1 MQNNIP
7 TNQAL
12 HVYIPMDRRL
22 ALVQG
27 VELPAWADG
36 TVLFADISGFT
47 LLTEALTQTLGPRR
61 GVEELTRQLNRVYD
75 ALVTEV
81 DQHGGSVIGFSG
93 DAMTCWF
100 ADTMPNQ
107 AGPVAPAAYRATA
120 CALAL
125 QQQMQSF
132 AAIPL
137 PTTGT
142 VRLALKVTVASGP
155 VRRMLVGDPRIQR
168 LEVLAGATVT
178 RMANAERLAV
188 QGEVLIDQPTFM
200 RLDNTVDVAE
210 WRTPS
215 FPPSSPEGGADQ
227 PFAVITRLRQSVAPT
242 PWPTHTMAALTAA
255 HARPWLLPAVYE
267 RLQEGLGEFLT
278 ELRPVVALFL
288 RFDGI
293 DYEHDPTAAEQ
304 LDIYICRVQQLL
316 LRYDGTFMQLTVGDK
331 GSYLYAAFGAPIA
344 HEDDARRAIMCAQ
357 ELRSTSTLLNFIQTV
372 QIGISQGIARTGT
385 YGSMTR
391 RTYSALGDDVNLAAR
406 LMQYASPGEI
416 LVSGQVQRAA
426 AAAFD
431 WEIPPPIAVKGKR
444 NLVSIARLIR
454 ARPVATPG
462 ITYASALIGRSAEL
476 ACATAWAQPL
486 WHGRCAGL
494 LFVYGE
500 AGIGK
505 SRLVDELHRQLTA
518 ARSVRWFTCPADN
531 LQHQSL
537 YPFRAWLLAYF
548 GQQAEQPE
556 ATNKARFDHILD
568 TLIAALAVAQPPAAQ
583 DAAEALAARNPDVGS
598 GSSPAHI
605 SEHAPT
611 PTPLDVAELQRTR
624 SFLGALIGLRWS
636 GSLYEQLDPRLR
648 FENTLAALKTLI
660 LAESQRQPLLLHFED
675 AHLLDPDTQTFVQLL
690 MRNVTLFPFGLILT
704 SRYNDDGSGIT
715 IPLDA
720 AVPQQRIDLRPLT
733 AEDTCALATQ
743 ILGGQI
749 DAPLAQL
756 FATRT
761 GGNPFFIEQL
771 ALDLRERGLLQQ
783 PDSYTHPVS
792 LPPPS
797 TGRGELAQEPAAQ
810 SVVYQLP
817 ASADIPDSINAV
829 LVARLDRLSAQVRAV
844 VQTAS
849 VLGMEFEV
857 RVLSHMLKHEH
868 DLPHKIQ
875 QATAAA
881 IWQPLN
887 EVRYLFHH
895 GLLRDAIYA
904 MQVESRLRELH
915 ALAGTA
921 LEQLYADDLTP
932 YVADLVYHFY
942 KANDPARERRYARI
956 AGEHAAARFANL
968 DAMRYLSRALELTPI
983 DDHAERYA
991 LLLMREQVA
1000 DRQGLRETQHRD
1012 LMALQSLAETLNL
1025 SPARIE
1031 VALRQAH
1038 YAGVTGD
1045 YIAMINAAQTV
1056 IQLAQV
1062 AQDPR
1067 AEAAGHLQW
1076 ARALWYQGD
1085 YDSAQ
1090 THALQALDLARMAQD
1105 IPVQADSLRVI
1116 GNAALYQ
1123 GQYQAAHT
1131 AYERALTL
1139 HRIAGDQ
1146 QAEGSTLN
1154 NLGIV
1159 AWYQGDYEAA
1169 RSAYAH
1175 NLRLKRDIG
1184 DRYGE
1189 SVALLNLGEVAAVQ
1203 HNYPAAQRSYQQ
1215 ALHLKNE
1222 IGDRYGASVVLLNL
1236 ADIAAA
1242 QGTYA
1247 QAHSAYMQSLDI
1259 SRTLGHRQ
1267 QESATLAKLAL
1278 MLHHQGEHSAAVSH
1292 SQQAL
1297 DLAQAINDRNTQALA
1312 LTHLGHALV
1321 GLARLEEARVAYQQA
1336 LDLRRSLAQPTQAL
1350 EPLAGLAHIALI
1362 RQDLAQASIY
1372 VSDILHHLQS
1382 GTLEGTEKP
1391 FRVYLICYYVL
1402 HATNDARAVTIL
1414 TTAYTQLQQCAA
1426 HLDPDTRQVF
1436 LEQVPDH
1443 RELLAVVKERGAE

>member
-1 MQNNIP
+1 MPGNIP
-7 TNQAL
+7 PNQAF

-27 VELPAWADG
+27 VDLPAWADG

-47 LLTEALTQTLGPRR
+47 PLTEALTQTLGPRR
-61 GVEELTRQLNRVYD
+61 GVEELTQQLNRVYD

-81 DQHGGSVIGFSG
+81 DQYGGSVIGFSG

-100 ADTMPNQ
+100 ADTMPEQ
-107 AGPVAPAAYRATA
+107 AGPVASAAYRATA

-125 QQQMQSF
+125 QQRMQPF

-155 VRRMLVGDPRIQR
+155 VLRMLLGDPRIQR
-168 LEVLAGATVT
+168 LEVLAGATVM
-178 RMANAERLAV
+178 RMADAERLAA
-188 QGEVLIDQPTFM
+188 QGEVLIDQVTFI

-215 FPPSSPEGGADQ
+215 SVSPSPEKNGDRS
-227 PFAVITRLRQSVAPT
+227 FAVITRLRQSVAPT
-242 PWPTHTMAALTAA
+242 PWPVDTIAALTTA

-293 DYEHDPTAAEQ
+293 DYEHDPIAAEQ

-316 LRYDGTFMQLTVGDK
+316 TRYDGTFMQLTIGDK
-331 GSYLYAAFGAPIA
+331 GNYLYAAFGTPIA
-344 HEDDARRAIMCAQ
+344 HEDDTRRAVMCA
-357 ELRSTSTLLNFIQTV
+357 EEIRLTSTLLTFIQTV
-372 QIGISQGIARTGT
+372 QIGMSQGIARTGT
-385 YGSMTR
+385 YGGTTR

-406 LMQYASPGEI
+406 LMQLASPGEI
-416 LVSGQVQRAA
+416 LVSEQVQRAT

-431 WEIPPPIAVKGKR
+431 WDMLPPIAIKGKR
-444 NLVSIARLIR
+444 NLVSIARLVR
-454 ARPVATPG
+454 TRTVATPG
-462 ITYASALIGRSAEL
+462 ITYTGTLIGRSAEL
-476 ACATAWAQPL
+476 SCATAWAQPL
-486 WHGRCAGL
+486 WDGHCAGI
-494 LFVYGE
+494 LFISGE
-500 AGIGK
+500 AGMGK
-505 SRLVDELHRQLTA
+505 SRLVDELRRQLSA

-537 YPFRAWLLAYF
+537 YPFRAWLLGYF
-548 GQQAEQPE
+548 QQQADQPE
-556 ATNKARFDHILD
+556 AVNKACFDHMLD
-568 TLIAALAVAQPPAAQ
+568 TLIASSPPFAGEDGAAVLP
-583 DAAEALAARNPDVGS
+583 ARNADDGTDSLPV
-598 GSSPAHI
+598 PI
-605 SEHAPT
+605 RQHAST
-611 PTPLDVAELQRTR
+611 TTRYVTELQRTR
-624 SFLGALIGLRWS
+624 SFLGALIGLHWS

-675 AHLLDPDTQTFVQLL
+675 AHLLDPDTQTFIQLL
-690 MRNVTLFPFGLILT
+690 LRNVTSIPFGLILT
-704 SRYNDDGSGIT
+704 SRYDDGGSGIT
-715 IPLDA
+715 LTLDA
-720 AVPQQRIDLRPLT
+720 DVPQQRIDLRPLP
-733 AEDTCALATQ
+733 AEGTRTLATQ

-749 DAPLAQL
+749 DEPLAQL

-783 PDSYTHPVS
+783 PDAHTYPVA
-792 LPPPS
+792 LPPLS
-797 TGRGELAQEPAAQ
+797 TTHGELAQELATRR
-810 SVVYQLP
+810 VVYHLP
-817 ASADIPDSINAV
+817 TSADIPDSINAV
-829 LVARLDRLSAQVRAV
+829 LVARLDRLTAQVRAV

-857 RVLSHMLKHEH
+857 RVLSSMLKDEH

-887 EVRYLFHH
+887 EVRYLFHN

-921 LEQLYADDLTP
+921 LEQMYASDLTP
-932 YVADLVYHFY
+932 YAADLVYHFH
-942 KANDPARERRYARI
+942 KADDPEREQRYARI
-956 AGEHAAARFANL
+956 AGEDAANRFANL
-968 DAMRYLSRALELTPI
+968 DAIRYLSRALELTPMN
-983 DDHAERYA
+983 DHAERYA
-991 LLLMREQVA
+991 LLRMREQVA
-1000 DRQGLRETQHRD
+1000 DRQGLREAQHRD
-1012 LMALQSLAETLNL
+1012 LMALLSLAETLNHV
-1025 SPARIE
+1025 PARIE

-1045 YIAMINAAQTV
+1045 YTAMINAAQTA

-1062 AQDPR
+1062 AQDTR
-1067 AEAAGHLQW
+1067 AESAGHLQW

-1085 YDSAQ
+1085 YDAAQ
-1090 THALQALDLARMAQD
+1090 THALQALELARVAQD
-1105 IPVQADSLRVI
+1105 IPLQADSLRVI

-1123 GQYQAAHT
+1123 GQYLAAHT
-1131 AYERALTL
+1131 AYEQALTL
-1139 HRIAGDQ
+1139 HRITGDQ

-1159 AWYQGDYEAA
+1159 AWYQGDYETA

-1203 HNYPAAQRSYQQ
+1203 YDYPAAQHYYQQ
-1215 ALHLKNE
+1215 ALRLKNE
-1222 IGDRYGASVVLLNL
+1222 TGDRYGASVVLLNL

-1242 QGTYA
+1242 QGDYA
-1247 QAHSAYMQSLDI
+1247 QAQRTYVQSLEM

-1267 QESATLAKLAL
+1267 QESTTLAKLAL
-1278 MLHHQGEHSAAVSH
+1278 LLHHQGDHLTAASH

-1312 LTHLGHALV
+1312 QTHLGHALV
-1321 GLARLEEARVAYQQA
+1321 GLARLDEAQVAYQQA
-1336 LDLRRSLAQPTQAL
+1336 LDLRYALSQSNQAL
-1350 EPLAGLAHIALI
+1350 EPLAGLAHIALT

-1372 VSDILHHLQS
+1372 VTDILHHLQS

-1391 FRVYLICYYVL
+1391 FRIYLICYYVL
-1402 HATNDARAVTIL
+1402 YATNDARAATVLI
-1414 TTAYTQLQQCAA
+1414 TAYTQLQQRAA
-1426 HLDPDTRQVF
+1426 HLNPDARQVF
-1436 LEQVPDH
+1436 FEQVPDH
-1443 RELLAVVKERGAE
+1443 RELLAVVKERGME

>member
-1 MQNNIP
+1 MHSNIP
-7 TNQAL
+7 TNQAF

-36 TVLFADISGFT
+36 TVVFADISGFT
-47 LLTEALTQTLGPRR
+47 PLTEALTQTLGPRR
-61 GVEELTRQLNRVYD
+61 GVEELTQQLNRVYD

-81 DQHGGSVIGFSG
+81 DRHGGNVIGFSG

-100 ADTMPNQ
+100 ADTMPTQ

-125 QQQMQSF
+125 QQRMQPF

-168 LEVLAGATVT
+168 LEVLAGATVM
-178 RMANAERLAV
+178 RMADAERLAM
-188 QGEVLIDQPTFM
+188 QGEVLIDQVTFN

-210 WRTPS
+210 WRTASSTSP
-215 FPPSSPEGGADQ
+215 SPEEHLAQ
-227 PFAVITRLRQSVAPT
+227 AFAVITRLRQSVAPT
-242 PWPTHTMAALTAA
+242 PWPTHTIAALTAA
-255 HARPWLLPAVYE
+255 HARPWLLPAIYE

-293 DYEHDPTAAEQ
+293 DYEHDPIAAEQ

-316 LRYDGTFMQLTVGDK
+316 TRYDGTFMQLTIGDK
-331 GSYLYAAFGAPIA
+331 GSYFYAAFGAPIA
-344 HEDDARRAIMCAQ
+344 HEDDARRAVMCAQ
-357 ELRSTSTLLNFIQTV
+357 ELRSTSTLLSFIQTV
-372 QIGISQGIARTGT
+372 QIGMSQGIARTGT
-385 YGSMTR
+385 YGSTTR
-391 RTYSALGDDVNLAAR
+391 RTYSALGDGVNLAAR
-406 LMQYASPGEI
+406 LMQCASPGEI
-416 LVSGQVQRAA
+416 LVCGQIQQAT

-431 WEIPPPIAVKGKR
+431 WDIPPPIAVKGKR
-444 NLVSIARLIR
+444 NLVSIARLVR
-454 ARPVATPG
+454 TRSVATPG
-462 ITYASALIGRSAEL
+462 STYAGALIGRNAEMS
-476 ACATAWAQPL
+476 CATAWAQPL
-486 WHGRCAGL
+486 WQGHCAGL
-494 LFVYGE
+494 LYIYGE
-500 AGIGK
+500 AGMGK
-505 SRLVDELHRQLTA
+505 SRLVHELRRQLTTE
-518 ARSVRWFTCPADN
+518 RSVRWFTCPADN

-548 GQQAEQPE
+548 GQQGEQPE
-556 ATNKARFDHILD
+556 AVNRSRFDHILD
-568 TLIAALAVAQPPAAQ
+568 TLIATLAPTQSPEEQGETATLTVGKPA
-583 DAAEALAARNPDVGS
+583 DGS
-598 GSSPAHI
+598 GSSPARI
-605 SEHAPT
+605 SQPVPT
-611 PTPLDVAELQRTR
+611 TTSLDVAELQRTR

-690 MRNVTLFPFGLILT
+690 MRNITHLPFGLILT
-704 SRYNDDGSGIT
+704 SRYYDDGSGIT
-715 IPLDA
+715 ITLDA
-720 AVPQQRIDLRPLT
+720 DVPQQCIDLRPLP
-733 AEDTCALATQ
+733 AEGTRTLATQ
-743 ILGGQI
+743 VLGGQI
-749 DAPLAQL
+749 DEPLAHL

-783 PDSYTHPVS
+783 PASRTTSAS
-792 LPPPS
+792 LPPLAAA
-797 TGRGELAQEPAAQ
+797 RGELAQEPDTTH
-810 SVVYQLP
+810 VIYQLP

-829 LVARLDRLSAQVRAV
+829 LVARLDRLAAQVRAV

-857 RVLSHMLKHEH
+857 RILSQMLKNEQ
-868 DLPHKIQ
+868 DLPLKVQ

-904 MQVESRLRELH
+904 MQVETRLRELH

-921 LEQLYADDLTP
+921 LEQVYATDLAP
-932 YVADLVYHFY
+932 YAADLVYHFH
-942 KANDPARERRYARI
+942 KAANPERERRYARI
-956 AGEHAAARFANL
+956 AGENAATRFANL
-968 DAMRYLSRALELTPI
+968 DAIRYLSRALELTPI
-983 DDHAERYA
+983 DDHTERYA

-1000 DRQGLRETQHRD
+1000 DRQGLREAQHRD
-1012 LMALQSLAETLNL
+1012 LTALQSLAETLNYL
-1025 SPARIE
+1025 PSRIE

-1045 YIAMINAAQTV
+1045 YIAMMNAAQTA

-1062 AQDPR
+1062 AQDTR
-1067 AEAAGHLQW
+1067 TEAAGYLQW

-1085 YDSAQ
+1085 YDSAR
-1090 THALQALDLARMAQD
+1090 TYALQALDLARVAQD
-1105 IPVQADSLRVI
+1105 IPLQADSLRVV

-1123 GQYQAAHT
+1123 GQYPAAHT
-1131 AYERALTL
+1131 AYEQALTL
-1139 HRIAGDQ
+1139 HRITGDQ

-1203 HNYPAAQRSYQQ
+1203 HDYPAAQHSYQQ
-1215 ALHLKNE
+1215 ALRLKNE
-1222 IGDRYGASVVLLNL
+1222 TGDRYGASVVLLNL
-1236 ADIAAA
+1236 ADIAAV
-1242 QGTYA
+1242 QGNYA
-1247 QAHSAYMQSLDI
+1247 QAHSAYLQSLDV

-1267 QESATLAKLAL
+1267 QESMTLAKLAL
-1278 MLHHQGEHSAAVSH
+1278 LLHHQGEHLTAASH

-1297 DLAQAINDRNTQALA
+1297 DLAQTMNDRNTQALA
-1312 LTHLGHALV
+1312 QTHLGHALV
-1321 GLARLEEARVAYQQA
+1321 GLARLDEAQVAYQQA
-1336 LDLRRSLAQPTQAL
+1336 LDLRHSLSQPNQAL
-1350 EPLAGLAHIALI
+1350 EPLAGLAQIALA
-1362 RQDLAQASIY
+1362 RQDLTQARIY
-1372 VSDILHHLQS
+1372 VTDILHHLQS
-1382 GTLEGTEKP
+1382 GTLEGTDKP
-1391 FRVYLICYYVL
+1391 FRIYLICYYVL
-1402 HATNDARAVTIL
+1402 HATNDARAGTIL
-1414 TTAYTQLQQCAA
+1414 TTAYTQLQQRAA
-1426 HLDPDTRQVF
+1426 HLDPDARQVL

-1443 RELLAVVKERGAE
+1443 CELLAVVRERGAE

>member
-1 MQNNIP
+1 MQSNIS
-7 TNQAL
+7 TNQAF

-27 VELPAWADG
+27 VELPGWADG

-47 LLTEALTQTLGPRR
+47 PLTEALTQTLGPRR
-61 GVEELTRQLNRVYD
+61 GVEELTQQLNRVYD

-81 DQHGGSVIGFSG
+81 DQYGGSVIGFSG

-100 ADTMPNQ
+100 ADTMPDQ

-125 QQQMQSF
+125 QQRMQPF

-155 VRRMLVGDPRIQR
+155 VLRMLVGDPRIQR
-168 LEVLAGATVT
+168 LEVLAGATVM
-178 RMANAERLAV
+178 RMADAERLAA
-188 QGEVLIDQPTFM
+188 QGEVLIDQPTFTQ
-200 RLDNTVDVAE
+200 LANAVDVAE

-215 FPPSSPEGGADQ
+215 SASPSTEEDGDLS
-227 PFAVITRLRQSVAPT
+227 FAVITRLRQSVAPT
-242 PWPTHTMAALTAA
+242 PWPTHAIAALTAG

-293 DYEHDPTAAEQ
+293 DYEHDPTASEQ

-316 LRYDGTFMQLTVGDK
+316 TRYDGTFMQLTIGDK

-344 HEDDARRAIMCAQ
+344 HEDDTRRAVMCA
-357 ELRSTSTLLNFIQTV
+357 EEIRSTSTLLNFIQTV
-372 QIGISQGIARTGT
+372 QIGMSQGIARTGT
-385 YGSMTR
+385 YGGTTR

-406 LMQYASPGEI
+406 LMQLASPGEI

-431 WEIPPPIAVKGKR
+431 WDMLPPIAIKGKR
-444 NLVSIARLIR
+444 NLVPIARLVRTR
-454 ARPVATPG
+454 AVATPG
-462 ITYASALIGRSAEL
+462 ITYTGTLIGRSAEL
-476 ACATAWAQPL
+476 SCATAWAQPL
-486 WHGRCAGL
+486 WDGQCAGI
-494 LFVYGE
+494 LFMYGE
-500 AGIGK
+500 AGMGK
-505 SRLVDELHRQLTA
+505 SRLVDELRRQLSA

-537 YPFRAWLLAYF
+537 YPFRAWLLTYF
-548 GQQAEQPE
+548 QQQADQPE
-556 ATNKARFDHILD
+556 AVNKARFDHILD
-568 TLIAALAVAQPPAAQ
+568 TLIATLALAQSPEEQGGAEPLTAGKPA
-583 DAAEALAARNPDVGS
+583 DGS
-598 GSSPAHI
+598 GSLPARI
-605 SEHAPT
+605 SQYAPT
-611 PTPLDVAELQRTR
+611 TTSLDVAELQRTR
-624 SFLGALIGLRWS
+624 SCLGALIGLRWS

-675 AHLLDPDTQTFVQLL
+675 AHLLDPDTQTFIQLL
-690 MRNVTLFPFGLILT
+690 LRNVTSIPFGLILT
-704 SRYNDDGSGIT
+704 SRYADDGSGIT
-715 IPLDA
+715 LTLDA
-720 AVPQQRIDLRPLT
+720 NVPQQRIDLRPLP
-733 AEDTCALATQ
+733 AEGTHALATQ

-749 DAPLAQL
+749 DEPLAQL

-783 PDSYTHPVS
+783 PDSHNHPVS
-792 LPPPS
+792 LPPLS
-797 TGRGELAQEPAAQ
+797 IAEGELTQALAARR
-810 SVVYQLP
+810 VVYHLP

-829 LVARLDRLSAQVRAV
+829 LVARLDRLAAQVRAV

-857 RVLSHMLKHEH
+857 RVLSYMLKHEH
-868 DLPHKIQ
+868 DLPHRIQ

-915 ALAGTA
+915 ALAGMA
-921 LEQLYADDLTP
+921 LEQIYASDLTP
-932 YVADLVYHFY
+932 YAADLVYHFH
-942 KANDPARERRYARI
+942 KADDPERERRYARI
-956 AGEHAAARFANL
+956 AGEDAANRFANL
-968 DAMRYLSRALELTPI
+968 DAIRYLNRTLELTPM

-991 LLLMREQVA
+991 LLRMREQVA
-1000 DRQGLRETQHRD
+1000 DRQGLREAQHRD
-1012 LMALQSLAETLNL
+1012 LMALQSLAETLNHL
-1025 SPARIE
+1025 SARIE
-1031 VALRQAH
+1031 VALRLAH

-1045 YIAMINAAQTV
+1045 YIAMINAAQTA

-1062 AQDPR
+1062 AHDPR
-1067 AEAAGHLQW
+1067 AEAASHLQW

-1085 YDSAQ
+1085 YDAAQ
-1090 THALQALDLARMAQD
+1090 THALQALELARVAQD
-1105 IPVQADSLRVI
+1105 IPLQADSLRVI

-1123 GQYQAAHT
+1123 GQYPAAHT

-1139 HRIAGDQ
+1139 HRITGDQ

-1159 AWYQGDYEAA
+1159 AWYQGDYETA

-1203 HNYPAAQRSYQQ
+1203 YDYPAAQHYYQQ
-1215 ALHLKNE
+1215 ALRLKNE
-1222 IGDRYGASVVLLNL
+1222 TGDRYGASVVLLNL

-1242 QGTYA
+1242 QGDYV
-1247 QAHSAYMQSLDI
+1247 QAHRTYMQSLEM
-1259 SRTLGHRQ
+1259 SRMLGHRQ
-1267 QESATLAKLAL
+1267 QESTTLAKLAL
-1278 MLHHQGEHSAAVSH
+1278 LLHHQGDHLTAASH

-1312 LTHLGHALV
+1312 QTHLGHALV
-1321 GLARLEEARVAYQQA
+1321 GLARLEEAQVAYQQA
-1336 LDLRRSLAQPTQAL
+1336 LDLRHALSQPNQAL
-1350 EPLAGLAHIALI
+1350 EPLAGLAHIALTW
-1362 RQDLAQASIY
+1362 QDLAQARMY
-1372 VSDILHHLQS
+1372 VTDILHHLQS

-1391 FRVYLICYYVL
+1391 FRIYLICSYVL
-1402 HATNDARAVTIL
+1402 YATNDARAATVLI
-1414 TTAYTQLQQCAA
+1414 TAYTQLQQRAA
-1426 HLDPDTRQVF
+1426 HLNPDARQVF
-1436 LEQVPDH
+1436 FEQVPDH
-1443 RELLAVVKERGAE
+1443 RELLAVVKERGME